1 MLVAMQIAVLALSHK
16 VIMVCYHQHAITVKL
31 ITTYTTTSALLVH
44 PVPTMIV
51 VSASVANR
59 TVQFAHI
66 LTFLEKSIARNV
78 MTMLNGR
85 ALLAMIVCSSEISYI
100 LSVKV

>member
-1 MLVAMQIAVLALSHK
+1 MQNMVAMQIAVLAIS
-16 VIMVCYHQHAITVKL
+16 MDYHQHAITVKL

-44 PVPTMIV
+44 PVSTMIV
-51 VSASVANR
+51 VCASVANR

-78 MTMLNGR
+78 ITMLNGR
-85 ALLAMIVCSSEISYI
+85 ALLAMIVCSSEILYI